1 MQPAMRY
8 MAGEMLH
15 DENLAADAVQD
26 TFARLWCKR
35 WRLGLMPALE
45 AKRFCMAALRNQC
58 VDMLRKQKHI
68 QRLDPRQIE
77 VADTSEAAESSEV
90 RYARLEKALATLSPR
105 EQELVR
111 LRYVERR
118 SSHEVAE
125 VMGLTEGHV
134 NTIMSR
140 VYSQLR
146 KQLSDE

>member
-77 VADTSEAAESSEV
+77 VADTSEAVYEGAYNESVFRSAP
-90 RYARLEKALATLSPR
+90 YFALDIDGITILE
-105 EQELVR
+105 
-111 LRYVERR
+111 
-118 SSHEVAE
+118 
-125 VMGLTEGHV
+125 
-134 NTIMSR
+134 
-140 VYSQLR
+140 
-146 KQLSDE
+146 